1 MATNFYAAIPL
12 LALLAI
18 VQTSILPRF
27 SIAGVEPQLLFVI
40 PLAWGLLRG
49 LEEGLVWAFIA
60 GLWLDLFSLAPMGLS
75 SLALMAAVAVPVLL
89 QEVMPPRRLLVAA
102 VMAGLG
108 TIIYLLLYVIGLGLL
123 GRGISANGLAGL
135 LPLILLHMVV
145 VLPVYMLV
153 QTLLRVTRSRRV
165 EF

>member
-102 VMAGLG
+102 LMAGLG